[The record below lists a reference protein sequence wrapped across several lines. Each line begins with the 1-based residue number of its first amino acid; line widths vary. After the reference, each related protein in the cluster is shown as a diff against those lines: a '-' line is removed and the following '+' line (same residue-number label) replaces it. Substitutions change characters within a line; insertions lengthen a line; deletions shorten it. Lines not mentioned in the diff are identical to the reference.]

1 MAKIEYSC
9 KRKKDFVTFI
19 AIAMFLAIF
28 VFEIYLIVF
37 IRIQLKRENAMA
49 HDVIKQKM
57 LMNTEDI
64 RKRIKKVK
72 PSNPLQNCEVEM
84 ARTCLDSIVQ
94 YIRQNKDN
102 MTPQQITEVNE
113 LLVRLQNSILIW
125 GNDKFMFQQEKLEI
139 SPILRNMEQKLDNAA
154 DQGR

>member
-84 ARTCLDSIVQ
+84 ARTCLDRIVQ
-94 YIRQNKDN
+94 YIRQNKDY

>member
-1 MAKIEYSC
+1 
-9 KRKKDFVTFI
+9 
-19 AIAMFLAIF
+19 
-28 VFEIYLIVF
+28 
-37 IRIQLKRENAMA
+37 MA

-57 LMNTEDI
+57 LMNTEDV
-64 RKRIKKVK
+64 RKCIKKVK

-139 SPILRNMEQKLDNAA
+139 SPILKNMEQKLDNAA

>member
-57 LMNTEDI
+57 LMNTEDV